1 MEKQKSNQNNKK
13 QKNLR
18 MTVASVPES
27 ITLNVNE
34 VNKFFVWKIHNGE
47 LLTPNILLLN
57 FLGSG
62 MLNCS

>member
-34 VNKFFVWKIHNGE
+34 VNKFFCMKN
-47 LLTPNILLLN
+47 P
-57 FLGSG
+57 
-62 MLNCS
+62 